1 MPQTETSVKRL
12 NARIANA
19 ARLAKY
25 PEPEQRRKLTEAAV
39 KALATTYSRPE
50 DAALSPA
57 GQRNAARARQQLR
70 MLELARRS
78 ATSRRINKLA

>member
-25 PEPEQRRKLTEAAV
+25 PEPEQRRKLYQAAA
-39 KALATTYSRPE
+39 KP
-50 DAALSPA
+50 
-57 GQRNAARARQQLR
+57 G
-70 MLELARRS
+70 
-78 ATSRRINKLA
+78 